1 VKKKVTLI
9 VLALGLLMMFAA
21 VAPVFAYDPKPH
33 FSFTQGQWA
42 VANPS
47 VPGTITIKNNV
58 ETIIGSEST
67 DYRYS
72 SMFGYLV
79 FNEILN
85 NQINMATLTGF
96 GFGTAKSAS
105 AIGSTRVELYAWTL
119 NGLGPYT
126 YEGPTF
132 KVGVG
137 PTSYYT
143 GEPFYGVLTKGCGT
157 FMFTSGPY
165 AGETGVLTF
174 AGCYPTAGWG
184 ISSWTY
190 YVG

>member
-1 VKKKVTLI
+1 MKKALLI
-9 VLALGLLMMFAA
+9 VLALGLLMLFAA
-21 VAPVFAYDPKPH
+21 VAPVLAYDPKPH

-58 ETIIGSEST
+58 ETMIGSEST

-72 SMFGYLV
+72 SVFGYSV
-79 FNEILN
+79 SDEILN
-85 NQINMATLTGF
+85 NKINVVTLTGF
-96 GFGTAKSAS
+96 GFGRATCTAK
-105 AIGSTRVELYAWTL
+105 GSTRMEFYAWTL

-132 KVGVG
+132 KVG
-137 PTSYYT
+137 TTTYYT
-143 GEPFYGVLTKGCGT
+143 GESFYGVLTKGCGT
-157 FMFTSGPY
+157 FVFTSGPY

-174 AGCYPTAGWG
+174 AGCYPTAGTG
-184 ISSWTY
+184 ISFWTY
-190 YVG
+190 CVG

>member
-1 VKKKVTLI
+1 MKKKVKLI
-9 VLALGLLMMFAA
+9 VLVLGLLMLFAA
-21 VAPVFAYDPKPH
+21 AAPVFAYDPKPH

-72 SMFGYLV
+72 SMFGYLQ

-85 NQINMATLTGF
+85 YQINVVTLTGF
-96 GFGTAKSAS
+96 GFGTATKAS
-105 AIGSTRVELYAWTL
+105 AMGSNRVELYTWTF

-132 KVGVG
+132 SVG
-137 PTSYYT
+137 PTTYYT
-143 GEPFYGVLTKGCGT
+143 GEQFYGVLTKGCGT
-157 FMFTSGPY
+157 FMFTSGTR
-165 AGETGVLTF
+165 AGETGWLTF

-190 YVG
+190 SVG